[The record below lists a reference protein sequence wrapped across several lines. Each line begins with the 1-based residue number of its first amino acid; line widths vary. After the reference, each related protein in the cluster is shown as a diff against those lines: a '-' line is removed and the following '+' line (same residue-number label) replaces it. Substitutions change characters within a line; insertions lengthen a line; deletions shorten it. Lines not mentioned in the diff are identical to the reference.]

1 MGGRG
6 SSSTGGGGRLVSVAS
21 IADRLIALP
30 GARADAARY
39 ERVKAGLRE
48 GKDLGPVLLNRLPNG
63 KLFVE
68 QGRHRLHA
76 ARELGIKVRAKIG
89 RAYAETEIGTVPLF
103 KK

>member
-48 GKDLGPVLLNRLPNG
+48 GKDLGPVLLYRTKNG
-63 KLFVE
+63 KLFVD

-76 ARELGIKVRAKIG
+76 ARELGIKIRAKIG
-89 RAYAETEIGTVPLF
+89 RGAEGLEVGTVPLF